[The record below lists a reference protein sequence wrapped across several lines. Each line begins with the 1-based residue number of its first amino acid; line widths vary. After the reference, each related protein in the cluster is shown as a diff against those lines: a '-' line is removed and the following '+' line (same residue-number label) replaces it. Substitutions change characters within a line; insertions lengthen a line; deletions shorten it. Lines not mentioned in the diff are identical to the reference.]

1 MKQTLN
7 IMKWQLAINLRYC
20 YSARRD
26 TQNMSASRIFPTLL
40 YKFTKFY
47 YTMILLLSYPPW
59 NLI

>member
-47 YTMILLLSYPPW
+47 YTMILLLSYPP
-59 NLI
+59 